1 MRTRL
6 SCCVVVLPRFPLSCT
21 WEQGPLRAGSECW
34 VLCPRNGIKPVAE
47 GIACSPSQ
55 TLKSDSAS
63 DQSFL
68 MSLCEGGLQ
77 NVKVTRVYKK
87 KVELMFVGENPGH
100 RYLDDVVTP
109 PAPNDTT
116 VRWSV
121 RYLVMKE
128 NEA

>member
-1 MRTRL
+1 
-6 SCCVVVLPRFPLSCT
+6 
-21 WEQGPLRAGSECW
+21 
-34 VLCPRNGIKPVAE
+34 VAE
-47 GIACSPSQ
+47 GIACSPSPAWNSESG
-55 TLKSDSAS
+55 SDR
-63 DQSFL
+63 SFL

-87 KVELMFVGENPGH
+87 KVVLMFEGENPGH

-109 PAPNDTT
+109 PAPTNTT
-116 VRWSV
+116 VRWSE

>member
-1 MRTRL
+1 M
-6 SCCVVVLPRFPLSCT
+6 
-21 WEQGPLRAGSECW
+21 
-34 VLCPRNGIKPVAE
+34 CPGNGIKPVAS
-47 GIACSPSQ
+47 GIACSPCR
-55 TLKSDSAS
+55 THNLDSGS

-68 MSLCEGGLQ
+68 MSLYEGGLQ

-87 KVELMFVGENPGH
+87 KVELMFVGEKPGI

-109 PAPNDTT
+109 PAPSDTT

-121 RYLVMKE
+121 RYLVIKE